1 MNPLSLQSHSAVY
14 EDGRIVLQGQTDWP
28 SGTKLLVLPVAD
40 ANQDHP
46 LDGHVIIVGYGL
58 VGRAVA
64 ELLDSASIPFTL
76 LEQNPQTVKTQR
88 ALGRNIIHGDAV
100 DTNTLVTAGLHTAA
114 VLALT
119 IPNESAVLKAI
130 TIARRLRP
138 NMYIIA
144 RTNYS
149 SMGMKATQLGADDV
163 IKAEQAVAIHFY
175 QMLAGRLQ
183 SSTNIPDS
191 NPTP

>member
-1 MNPLSLQSHSAVY
+1 LNPISLQSLSAVY
-14 EDGRIVLQGQTDWP
+14 EDGSIVLQGQADWP
-28 SGTKLLVLPVAD
+28 SGTKLLVLPVAA

-64 ELLDSASIPFTL
+64 ELLDNASIPFTL

-88 ALGRNIIHGDAV
+88 ALGRNIIHGDAL
-100 DTNTLVTAGLHTAA
+100 DANTLVAAGLHTAA

-119 IPNESAVLKAI
+119 IPDEAAVLQAI

-138 NMYIIA
+138 EMYIIA

-191 NPTP
+191 HPTP